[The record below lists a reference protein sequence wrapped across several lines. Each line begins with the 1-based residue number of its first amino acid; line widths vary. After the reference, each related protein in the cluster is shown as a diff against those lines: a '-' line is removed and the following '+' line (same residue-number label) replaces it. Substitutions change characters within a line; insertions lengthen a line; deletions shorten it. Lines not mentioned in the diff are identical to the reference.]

1 MKLFLTT
8 IFLFLFPIGIMAQ
21 QTISGKIIDA
31 ISQEPLSYAKIYI
44 SQTNGTMSNEYGD
57 FILHAFS
64 DDSLQISHIGYEPIK
79 IRASDLRR
87 KIHMKPMRTTLQEIT
102 ITTTENILRKASKSL
117 KEAYKKG
124 REEKALYFCRT
135 TQKVKDKQELM
146 EVFLEAKSTISLREL
161 SLIVGRRM
169 NMENTSTSRPTLA
182 NTNLH
187 HMLEL
192 GPMLRHVPFWSDIEA
207 PMDRKNY
214 QKYYDSTHD
223 VLFDKNGNIIYA
235 VNMKRKRMLGEKQI
249 LEGRLFVDAKTFDIV
264 RFEGVTPR
272 MKIFI
277 SGKNILNVEYVYGQ
291 FCINYNNTGETA
303 KIESINYTLKGN
315 NFSGKSILFNV
326 DGLIPV
332 PNKNQKKIG
341 ENFANEID
349 LVGFDSILWVRSGI
363 IQRTK
368 EEEKILNKNY

>member
-124 REEKALYFCRT
+124 REEKALYFC
-135 TQKVKDKQELM
+135 
-146 EVFLEAKSTISLREL
+146 F
-161 SLIVGRRM
+161 
-169 NMENTSTSRPTLA
+169 
-182 NTNLH
+182 
-187 HMLEL
+187 
-192 GPMLRHVPFWSDIEA
+192 
-207 PMDRKNY
+207 
-214 QKYYDSTHD
+214 
-223 VLFDKNGNIIYA
+223 II
-235 VNMKRKRMLGEKQI
+235 G
-249 LEGRLFVDAKTFDIV
+249 
-264 RFEGVTPR
+264 
-272 MKIFI
+272 
-277 SGKNILNVEYVYGQ
+277 S
-291 FCINYNNTGETA
+291 
-303 KIESINYTLKGN
+303 
-315 NFSGKSILFNV
+315 
-326 DGLIPV
+326 
-332 PNKNQKKIG
+332 
-341 ENFANEID
+341 
-349 LVGFDSILWVRSGI
+349 
-363 IQRTK
+363 
-368 EEEKILNKNY
+368 